1 MKKII
6 ILVCFLFLMANS
18 LAFADEVIDSKGVII
33 PCKIETVGED
43 FVEYSKDGSLY
54 SFIRTAKTPVFNDYV
69 EVKTHLLK
77 SNDTQRLT
85 GKVSIRDMWGVKIN
99 TNDGLIDVPFYRV
112 KMLGIYKP

>member
-6 ILVCFLFLMANS
+6 VLVCFLFLITNS

-33 PCKIETVGED
+33 PCKIETVGAD

-54 SFIRTAKTPVFNDYV
+54 SFVRTTEAPIFNDYI
-69 EVKTHLLK
+69 EVRTHLLK
-77 SNDTQRLT
+77 KDTQRLV

-99 TNDGLIDVPFYRV
+99 TNDGLVDVPFYRV
-112 KMLGIYKP
+112 KLIGIYKP